1 MVCLFSVFIL
11 PNNKNIIMAA
21 TQAAEIS
28 DKDVRV
34 IPTNNTY
41 EHTTE
46 NHCMLTFPYIRS
58 IFLSTEL
65 YNRLP
70 HLSKQE

>member
-11 PNNKNIIMAA
+11 P
-21 TQAAEIS
+21 
-28 DKDVRV
+28 
-34 IPTNNTY
+34 NNTY